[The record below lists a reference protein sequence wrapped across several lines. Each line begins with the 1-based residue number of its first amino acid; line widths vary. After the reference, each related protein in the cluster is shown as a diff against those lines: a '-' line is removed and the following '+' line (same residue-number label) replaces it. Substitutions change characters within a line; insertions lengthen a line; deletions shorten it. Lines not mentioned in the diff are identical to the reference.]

1 MKVWRLDHPASRWS
15 ALKSSLTNYRSSPVM
30 DKYFYS
36 LHQKHDDKKM
46 NELIKTL
53 YWNTIRPGVIHML
66 FISLGRIWFFRYSPS
81 SGDSRY
87 NFAETIFLK
96 NEINLQDS
104 ALKFTPKHKYRHNLM
119 NLLVHNIKLWGDG
132 NDHADG
138 GLPDPDVGVHQ
149 EGQRVPGKHFQL
161 MHLYFSL
168 MWYGSQFG
176 TRWKRFTYRQTKY
189 YKKGLYSKT
198 FKMKC

>member
-46 NELIKTL
+46 HELLKTL

-104 ALKFTPKHKYRHNLM
+104 ALKFTPKHKYWQLNEPACPQYQALRRRQRSCRRLPAGSKCWGASRRAACPWQTLSIYAFI
-119 NLLVHNIKLWGDG
+119 LLFNVIWISIWHTLKEVYI
-132 NDHADG
+132 
-138 GLPDPDVGVHQ
+138 
-149 EGQRVPGKHFQL
+149 
-161 MHLYFSL
+161 
-168 MWYGSQFG
+168 
-176 TRWKRFTYRQTKY
+176 
-189 YKKGLYSKT
+189 
-198 FKMKC
+198 